1 MVYQTADPPSPPAQ
15 ETLWQM
21 NGEIMSMRRKGAQD
35 KRRGEGREED
45 EQEGIVGELERVG
58 TEIQ

>member
-1 MVYQTADPPSPPAQ
+1 
-15 ETLWQM
+15 M
-21 NGEIMSMRRKGAQD
+21 NGEIMSMWRKGAQG

>member
-1 MVYQTADPPSPPAQ
+1 
-15 ETLWQM
+15 M

-35 KRRGEGREED
+35 KRRGEGGEED

-58 TEIQ
+58 TEIR